1 MYTYSDGSHWL
12 RGYGLYQEFTQFIGP
27 LLRIS
32 PVTYF
37 TQLLNILSLYL
48 SLSPFWVICIIS
60 NIPKSFHHFNFDIL
74 PRHRISLFQGIL
86 SKSLNCWNLK
96 KNPLNLRNIWTRN
109 ETHCMVDGW
118 NVVNF
123 QWIESILSYK
133 ISIYKRVRNKFL
145 QLRSSSPLNV
155 YKFYITQ
162 LPLKC

>member
-27 LLRIS
+27 LLRITS
-32 PVTYF
+32 YIFYAITKY
-37 TQLLNILSLYL
+37 TLYL

-96 KNPLNLRNIWTRN
+96 KKTLNLRNIWTRN

-123 QWIESILSYK
+123 QWIESILLYK
-133 ISIYKRVRNKFL
+133 ISIYKRVRNKWVRNKYNL
-145 QLRSSSPLNV
+145 GVLL
-155 YKFYITQ
+155 
-162 LPLKC
+162 L